1 MTTPYRI
8 LERKRAGERLSVEE
22 VRAVVKG
29 AADGSWAD
37 AQLGAFLMAAA
48 IRGLGPQETRV
59 LTQAMLESGDLWELR
74 GEIADLGDKHSTG
87 GVGDKVS
94 LVLSPILAACDRPV
108 AMLTGRGLGH
118 TGGTT
123 DKLESIPG
131 LDLALDRSSC
141 LRTVRETG
149 MAIGMATTDVA
160 PADRKLYSLRDVT
173 ATIDSL
179 PLITASILS
188 KKLATG
194 AAGVAFDI
202 KTGSGAFIP
211 EPARAHELASMLVR
225 TAEALGTPTTAL
237 VTDMSQPLG
246 RWVGHAVEVQE
257 TLECLEGNGPADLME
272 ITYALCREVG
282 VLVGKPFAEGE
293 LEAAVASGRAR
304 EVFARWAAVQGAEAG
319 WEQRL
324 RDGALAPV
332 EVVLTAP
339 SEGYLAAIDTK
350 EVGLLLAEAGGG
362 RQHPSDTIDHQ
373 VSLHMKARLGDELV
387 AGQELARLYLRR
399 PNDDIAARL
408 LGCFHQSEASVEP
421 PPLIRSA

>member
-1 MTTPYRI
+1 MITPYRV

-22 VRAVVKG
+22 LHHLVQG

-74 GEIADLGDKHSTG
+74 DEIADLGDKHSTG

-94 LVLSPILAACDRPV
+94 LILSPILAACGRPV

-131 LDLALDRSSC
+131 LDLALDRASC

-160 PADRKLYSLRDVT
+160 PADRKLYALRDVT

-194 AAGVAFDI
+194 TAGVAFDI

-246 RWVGHAVEVQE
+246 RWVGHAAEVKE
-257 TLECLEGNGPADLME
+257 SLECLAGDGPADLME
-272 ITYALCREVG
+272 VTYALCHQVAS
-282 VLVGKPFAEGE
+282 LVGKPLAEGE

-304 EVFARWAAVQGAEAG
+304 EVFDRWAVTQGAEVG
-319 WEQRL
+319 WERVIDQS
-324 RDGALAPV
+324 LAPV
-332 EVVLTAP
+332 EMVLTVAKA
-339 SEGYLAAIDTK
+339 GHLASVDTK
-350 EVGLLLAEAGGG
+350 EVGLLLTEVGGG
-362 RQHPSDTIDHQ
+362 RQRPGDEIDHQ
-373 VSLHMKARLGDELV
+373 VSLQVMARLGDELA
-387 AGQELARLYLRR
+387 AGDELARLYLRR
-399 PNDDIAARL
+399 PNEDVAGRMRA
-408 LGCFHQSEASVEP
+408 CFQLSDEAVEP
-421 PPLIRSA
+421 PPMIVPSS

>member
-22 VRAVVKG
+22 VRQVVKG
-29 AADGSWAD
+29 ATDGSWAD

-74 GEIADLGDKHSTG
+74 NDIADLGDKHSTG

-94 LVLSPILAACDRPV
+94 LVLSPILAACGRPV

-131 LDLALDRSSC
+131 LDLALDRESC
-141 LRTVRETG
+141 LRTVTETG

-246 RWVGHAVEVQE
+246 RWVGHAAEVKE
-257 TLECLEGNGPADLME
+257 TLECLEGDGPADLME
-272 ITYALCREVG
+272 ITFALCREVG
-282 VLVGKPFAEGE
+282 SLVGRPLGEGE

-304 EVFARWAAVQGAEAG
+304 EVFDRWAAAQGAESG
-319 WEQRL
+319 WERVIDQ
-324 RDGALAPV
+324 ALAPE
-332 EVVLTAP
+332 EVVLTVP
-339 SEGYLAAIDTK
+339 SAGYLSAVDTK

-362 RQHPSDTIDHQ
+362 RQRPTDTIDHQ
-373 VSLHMKARLGDELV
+373 VSLRVLARLGDELV
-387 AGQELARLYLRR
+387 AGQELGRLYLRR
-399 PNDDIAARL
+399 NDDDLAARL
-408 LGCFHQSEASVEP
+408 LGCFHISDQPVEP
-421 PPLIRSA
+421 PPLIRPV